1 MRAEPDVAARGRG
14 ELELSELAAIGERLR
29 RAGLTEGALLAWAG
43 THRLSALPPRLAALA
58 ARPPVPAAAAL
69 AVFVAGAEIPAESLR
84 AVKPLEELVAVGLLE
99 RAGDRVRAPLAIVPL
114 GAALLVC
121 DRHDAADQ
129 EQLVCWPDDSSY
141 HLATAIEPGRRAR
154 WLDLACGSA
163 FAPLARPELAEE
175 IRGIDLNPRAVRMAR
190 LGAGLT
196 GCRHV
201 TAEEADIG
209 AAHAP
214 AALVTC
220 NSPIPDDPDA
230 AIWRRADHGF
240 FTRMWPAARAALAPG
255 GEVVVHSTLEA
266 VPTDLGGE
274 AVTVVYTPPGERA
287 YAVTWWRPEAP
298 PRRLVCQRALTPAR
312 PHLDPRDR
320 EDALVGRLAPHDSGA
335 SRGTSSL

>member
-1 MRAEPDVAARGRG
+1 VAARGRRQ
-14 ELELSELAAIGERLR
+14 LALTDLAAIGERLR

-43 THRLSALPPRLAALA
+43 TARVSALPWRLRALA
-58 ARPPVPAAAAL
+58 LRPPVPAAAAL
-69 AVFVAGAEIPAESLR
+69 AVFVAGAELPAEALR
-84 AVKPLEELVAVGLLE
+84 TMKPLDELVAVGLLE
-99 RAGDRVRAPLAIVPL
+99 RTGDRVRAPLAIVPL

-121 DRHDAADQ
+121 DRHDAADD

-163 FAPLARPELAEE
+163 FAPLARPELADE
-175 IRGIDLNPRAVRMAR
+175 IRGIDLNPRAVRVAR
-190 LGAGLT
+190 LGAGLS

-220 NSPIPDDPDA
+220 NAPIPNDPDA
-230 AIWRRADHGF
+230 AIWRRAGPGF
-240 FTRMWPAARAALAPG
+240 FARMWPSARAALAPG
-255 GEVVVHSTLEA
+255 GEIVVHSTLEA
-266 VPTDLGGE
+266 VPADLDGE
-274 AVTVVYTPPGERA
+274 AITVVYTPPGERG
-287 YAVTWWRPEAP
+287 YAVTWWRPGAAG
-298 PRRLVCQRALTPAR
+298 RRIVCQRALTPAR

-320 EDALVGRLAPHDSGA
+320 DDALAGRLAPRDSA
-335 SRGTSSL
+335 A